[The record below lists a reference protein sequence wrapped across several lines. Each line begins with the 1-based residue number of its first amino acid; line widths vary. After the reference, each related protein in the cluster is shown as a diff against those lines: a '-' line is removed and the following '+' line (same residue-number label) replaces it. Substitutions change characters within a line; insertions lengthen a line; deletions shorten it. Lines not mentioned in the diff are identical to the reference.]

1 MTIKDRIKSVDIL
14 SPVDYLSD
22 EQVFIALKDLKD
34 KSAHRGFVLVRE
46 RTTGDRYHDN
56 LFMYHTTAAF
66 NRVIKPYFN
75 SNSVYCGKRFRAFS
89 LANNANH
96 AGGLSDAIV
105 EHIYSAEG
113 KKIETVVFN
122 PLLNTGAEVSV
133 IIAKTIF
140 NISDK
145 LGLDFLTRT
154 KLLEI
159 CSKIV
164 NRAITFEDIF
174 INVIYVL
181 GSDKVLSINT
191 HPNRD
196 AAFTRTDN
204 VDETAVASTIY
215 KLHYCPDNGNF
226 FFSLEL
232 PDQIKSPL
240 ISIVESKTTVSRT
253 ANATSSMT
261 IQRGLGQTVTEEDAA
276 IVEHSSF
283 RKFCSSIE
291 QQVTDYY
298 LINKKNL
305 HYYARVESG
314 VDGSLLYIFE
324 YSNTDKNRVCKI
336 LHDKSFNANY
346 LEFWVGGADNVY
358 SVYGYMYCGNLS
370 ELRTKNII
378 IDYIFNKAVP
388 SDCIRLK

>member
-46 RTTGDRYHDN
+46 RTTGDRYQDN

-105 EHIYSAEG
+105 EHIYSTEG

-164 NRAITFEDIF
+164 NRALTFEDIF

-196 AAFTRTDN
+196 AAFTRMDN
-204 VDETAVASTIY
+204 VDETAVASSVY
-215 KLHYCPDNGNF
+215 KLHRGTDNGNF
-226 FFSLEL
+226 YFSLEL
-232 PDQIKSPL
+232 PDPIKPPL
-240 ISIVESKTTVSRT
+240 ISTTESLTTISKT
-253 ANATSSMT
+253 ANATATTT
-261 IQRGLGQTVTEEDAA
+261 ISRGIQKTFTKEEAA
-276 IVEHSSF
+276 LVPIAKFRNFCYHIGEHIV
-283 RKFCSSIE
+283 
-291 QQVTDYY
+291 DYY
-298 LINKKNL
+298 LLNVFNYPFYSRI
-305 HYYARVESG
+305 ESVPNG
-314 VDGSLLYIFE
+314 GLCYVYE
-324 YSNTDKNRVCKI
+324 YNNTDKNRLCKVI
-336 LHDKSFNANY
+336 HDKSFNANY
-346 LEFWVGGADNVY
+346 VEFWAAGDDGVS
-358 SVYGYMYCGNLS
+358 SVCAYMYCGELS
-370 ELRTKNII
+370 VLRIKNII
-378 IDYIFNKAVP
+378 IDYIFNKELP
-388 SDCIRLK
+388 SDCIGVR